1 MSEAEENTGGA
12 LRNQLEEALKANK
25 ELKSQVHDLTV
36 SQLVA
41 DKGLDRR
48 IAKLVPQ
55 DADDI
60 SAWLDENA
68 DLFAS
73 TQAKSEPEEEVKT
86 LPPVEAPEGAVKA
99 ATLEAGGASPESALE
114 FQQRMD
120 SASTP
125 EELTA
130 IMQDATRFFIPN
142 Q

>member
-73 TQAKSEPEEEVKT
+73 TQAKSEPEEDT
-86 LPPVEAPEGAVKA
+86 APPPVEAPEGAVKA
-99 ATLEAGGASPESALE
+99 ASIEAGGASPESALE